1 MYLLILFVAIATRQR
16 LGGTVLNRVVFVARS
31 GSDKRRRSCSNNMQ
45 RRMKQ
50 QRHPSS
56 RVGNNWNMGHL
67 YMLCSL
73 KLHILR
79 MMIVNHNLGRHLL
92 SLLELVNNRTAFVK
106 VLCCFPLLC
115 PALCLM
121 MQELGVIMTQV
132 HVLTSCAPR
141 DDELEMI

>member
-1 MYLLILFVAIATRQR
+1 MYLLILFVAIVTRQR
-16 LGGTVLNRVVFVARS
+16 LGGTVSNRVVFVVRN
-31 GSDKRRRSCSNNMQ
+31 GSDRRRRSCSNSMQ

-79 MMIVNHNLGRHLL
+79 MVIINHKLGRHLL
-92 SLLELVNNRTAFVK
+92 SLSELVNSRTAFVK
-106 VLCCFPLLC
+106 CCPLSPSLVAR
-115 PALCLM
+115 P
-121 MQELGVIMTQV
+121 V
-132 HVLTSCAPR
+132 
-141 DDELEMI
+141 